1 MNNKGFTLIE
11 LILVIAILGILAVSA
26 MPKIFSLTTEAN
38 TAAAAGVA
46 ANVLAGVTL
55 YGAKQMAS
63 TGVEAYPAT
72 LDGASSPGM
81 CSPSNACFGTVV
93 KDGVTRDW
101 KKENNMGYRHNP
113 TNTTYLYSSAAGTF
127 KPL

>member
-1 MNNKGFTLIE
+1 MNNRGFTLIE

-38 TAAAAGVA
+38 TAAASGVA
-46 ANVLAGVTL
+46 ANVLAGITL

-63 TGVEAYPAT
+63 TGVESYPAT
-72 LDGASSPGM
+72 LDGVADATP
-81 CSPSNACFGTVV
+81 CAIATPCFTNVV

-101 KKENNMGYRHNP
+101 TKTDATHYVHA
-113 TNTTYLYSSAAGTF
+113 TAGTYTYIPATGLF
-127 KPL
+127 SK

>member
-1 MNNKGFTLIE
+1 MNNRGFTLIE

-38 TAAAAGVA
+38 TAAASGVA
-46 ANVLAGVTL
+46 ANVLAGITL

-63 TGVEAYPAT
+63 TGIESYPAALDAVADATDCTT
-72 LDGASSPGM
+72 LNP
-81 CSPSNACFGTVV
+81 CFTNVV

-101 KKENNMGYRHNP
+101 VK
-113 TNTTYLYSSAAGTF
+113 
-127 KPL
+127 

>member
-38 TAAAAGVA
+38 IAAAAGVI
-46 ANVLAGVTL
+46 ANVGAGITL

-63 TGVEAYPAT
+63 TGIESYPAK
-72 LDGASSPGM
+72 LDTEPPGF
-81 CSPSNACFGTVV
+81 CGKCFGNVV
-93 KDGVTRDW
+93 KDTIGGSTTWQKISDS
-101 KKENNMGYRHNP
+101 KYKHTP
-113 TNTTYLYSSAAGTF
+113 TSITYTYDSNAGTF
-127 KPL
+127 K

>member
-46 ANVLAGVTL
+46 ANVLAGITL
-55 YGAKQMAS
+55 AGAKAMAT
-63 TGVEAYPAT
+63 TGVETYPAT
-72 LDGASSPGM
+72 LDGAANGN
-81 CSPSNACFGTVV
+81 CTTSNACFGGVV

-101 KKENNMGYRHNP
+101 KRISDTVYAHTP
-113 TNTTYLYSSAAGTF
+113 TNTTYTYTPGGANPGTF
-127 KPL
+127 K

>member
-1 MNNKGFTLIE
+1 MNNRGFTLIE

-38 TAAAAGVA
+38 TAAASDVA
-46 ANVLAGVTL
+46 ANVLAGITL

-63 TGVEAYPAT
+63 TGVESYPAD
-72 LDGASSPGM
+72 LDGLPDETV
-81 CSPSNACFGTVV
+81 CSTATPCFTVVV

-101 KKENNMGYRHNP
+101 RKVNP
-113 TNTTYLYSSAAGTF
+113 GWYFHIPTARLFQYIFLDGTF
-127 KPL
+127 K